1 MDLATI
7 HARLATSLLLFMA
20 IAALWN
26 LIAGARRQ
34 GVSSST
40 WGILAIGEIL
50 ALAQGAVGLA
60 LYLGGDRPAR
70 TVHLL
75 YGLTAVLTLP
85 AYYFISRGRDDRT
98 ASFVYGALCLFL
110 TFAAMRSMVTG

>member
-1 MDLATI
+1 MDLVTI

-20 IAALWN
+20 IAAVWN
-26 LIAGARRQ
+26 LIAAARRR

-50 ALAQGAVGLA
+50 ALAQGAIGLA

-70 TVHLL
+70 TVHLI

-98 ASFVYGALCLFL
+98 ASWIYAGLCLFL
-110 TFAAMRSMVTG
+110 AIAALRSMVTG

>member
-20 IAALWN
+20 IAAIWN
-26 LIAGARRQ
+26 LIAAVRRHR
-34 GVSSST
+34 VSSST
-40 WGILAIGEIL
+40 WGILALGEIL

-98 ASFVYGALCLFL
+98 ASWVYGALCLFL
-110 TFAAMRSMVTG
+110 AFAAGRAVVTG

>member
-20 IAALWN
+20 VASAWN
-26 LIAGARRQ
+26 LIAAARRH
-34 GVSSST
+34 GVTAST

-50 ALAQGAVGLA
+50 ALAQGAAGLA
-60 LYLGGDRPAR
+60 LYLAGDRPAR

-85 AYYFISRGRDDRT
+85 AYYLLSRGRDDRT
-98 ASFVYGALCLFL
+98 ASLRYGALCLFL
-110 TFAAMRSMVTG
+110 TFAAFRGMVTG

>member
-7 HARLATSLLLFMA
+7 HSRLATSLLLFMA
-20 IAALWN
+20 IAAIWN
-26 LIAGARRQ
+26 LHAAVRRH
-34 GVSSST
+34 GISSST

-50 ALAQGAVGLA
+50 ALAQGALGLA
-60 LYLGGDRPAR
+60 LYLAGDRPAR

-85 AYYFISRGRDDRT
+85 AYYFISRGRDDKK
-98 ASFVYGALCLFL
+98 ASLIYGLLCLFL
-110 TFAAMRSMVTG
+110 AFAAYRGMVTG

>member
-1 MDLATI
+1 MDLASI
-7 HARLATSLLLFMA
+7 HERLATSLLLFMA
-20 IAALWN
+20 IASAWS
-26 LIAGARRQ
+26 LIGAARRQ
-34 GVSSST
+34 GISSST
-40 WGILAIGEIL
+40 WGILAMGEIL

-85 AYYFISRGRDDRT
+85 AYYFISRGRDDKT
-98 ASFVYGALCLFL
+98 ASRVYGALCLFL
-110 TFAAMRSMVTG
+110 AFAAYRGMLTG